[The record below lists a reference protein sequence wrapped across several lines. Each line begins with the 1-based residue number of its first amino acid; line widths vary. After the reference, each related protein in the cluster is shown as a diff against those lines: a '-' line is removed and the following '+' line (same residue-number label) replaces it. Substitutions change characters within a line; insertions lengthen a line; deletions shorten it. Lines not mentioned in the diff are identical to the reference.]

1 MKTRSGLREK
11 PTVSTVLF
19 KIFAVVL
26 ACVILF
32 PYIWL
37 ISTSLLTGEEYYRS
51 VQPFFS
57 SDPQWGRYYTVL
69 IEMQFYRSIFNSIFL
84 AAVSVVLNIIVSPF
98 IAYGLSR
105 FRFKGRD
112 VLSVL
117 MLCTMFLPTQV
128 TSIPKFLF
136 YKELGWLYTYL
147 PLIVPGF
154 FGAATSVMFTMAF
167 MKNIPKEMDEAAMI
181 DGCNHFRIWLSIIMP
196 QMVPALCLVAL
207 NTFLG
212 NWKNSQAPLI
222 YLRDPEMF
230 TVPLT
235 LLKFQ
240 SNDSLAEVGRLQLYA
255 ALVIAIVPVS
265 VLFLILQRRM
275 NKGVEAADLK

>member
-1 MKTRSGLREK
+1 MRIKIGLKDK
-11 PTVSTVLF
+11 PSISSVLF
-19 KIFAVVL
+19 KIMAVLL
-26 ACVILF
+26 ACIILF

-37 ISTSLLTGEEYYRS
+37 ISTSLLTGEEYYS
-51 VQPFFS
+51 AVQPFFS
-57 SDPQWGRYYTVL
+57 SDPQWKRYETVL
-69 IEMQFYRSIFNSIFL
+69 IGMQFYRSIFNSILL
-84 AAVSVVLNIIVSPF
+84 AGISVVLNIFVSPF

-105 FRFKGRD
+105 FRFRGRY
-112 VLSVL
+112 VLFIL

-154 FGAATSVMFTMAF
+154 FGSATSVMFTLAF
-167 MKNIPKEMDEAAMI
+167 MKNIPKEMDEAAMM
-181 DGCNHFRIWLSIIMP
+181 DGCNHFRIWLQIIMP

-265 VLFLILQRRM
+265 ILFLILQRRM
-275 NKGVEAADLK
+275 NRGVEAADLK